1 MGGEGTGRD
10 GMGGEGMGG
19 AGMDGDGMGG
29 REARD
34 APHALLAGGGTG
46 GHVFP
51 ALAVAEEL
59 LARGWRVSFAG
70 TTSGLEA
77 RLVPERGIPFYVLP
91 ARPLLGRGSLAR
103 LGALATLARSAV
115 SAARLIRRLGV
126 TAVLG
131 TGGYASA
138 PAVVGGRLTGRPVLL
153 LEPNARA
160 GVANRWLSR
169 CATAAAVGYA
179 ETASGLRCP
188 ATVTG
193 VPVRGEFFA
202 VPEVGGGSG
211 EGVAG
216 GISGDSS
223 AAAPGTSDDSAT
235 LGAAGASSEAPAT
248 LGATRASSDAPATRG
263 ATGASSSLL
272 VLGGSQGARQ
282 LNRALPAAAAL
293 LLAAMPELRI
303 VHQAGARHLDETRA
317 AYAAAGAGPR
327 QVRVVAFLEDVA
339 GAMAA
344 CRLLVSRAG
353 AITVAEICAAGRA
366 ALLAPL
372 AIAKGHQQDNARV
385 LAAAGG
391 AEVLSLPDLEPAPLA
406 ARLGALLGDGPRLAA
421 MGRAA
426 RALARPDAAAAI
438 AGLLAELAGGRA

>member
-1 MGGEGTGRD
+1 
-10 GMGGEGMGG
+10 
-19 AGMDGDGMGG
+19 MDGKDA
-29 REARD
+29 REAR
-34 APHALLAGGGTG
+34 HALLAGGGTG

-70 TTSGLEA
+70 TPSGLEA
-77 RLVPERGIPFYVLP
+77 RLVPERGIDFHVLP
-91 ARPLLGRGSLAR
+91 ARPLLGRGPVAR
-103 LGALATLARSAV
+103 ARALATLARSAV
-115 SAARLIRRLGV
+115 SAAGLIRLLRV

-131 TGGYASA
+131 TGGYVSA

-179 ETASGLRCP
+179 ETAQGLRCP

-193 VPVRGEFFA
+193 VPVRAAFFS
-202 VPEVGGGSG
+202 VPAFSG
-211 EGVAG
+211 EV
-216 GISGDSS
+216 
-223 AAAPGTSDDSAT
+223 P
-235 LGAAGASSEAPAT
+235 P
-248 LGATRASSDAPATRG
+248 R
-263 ATGASSSLL
+263 LL

-282 LNRALPAAAAL
+282 LNRALPAAVAL
-293 LLAAMPELRI
+293 LLAGMPELRV
-303 VHQAGARHLDETRA
+303 VHQAGARLLEETRA
-317 AYAAAGAGPR
+317 AYAAAGASPR
-327 QVRVVAFLEDVA
+327 QVQVVPFVDDVA
-339 GAMAA
+339 SAMAA
-344 CRLLVSRAG
+344 CSLLVSRAG

-391 AEVLSLPDLEPAPLA
+391 AEVLALPDLEPAPLA

-426 RALARPDAAAAI
+426 RALARPGAAAAI
-438 AGLLAELAGGRA
+438 AGLLEQLAGGRA

>member
-1 MGGEGTGRD
+1 
-10 GMGGEGMGG
+10 
-19 AGMDGDGMGG
+19 MDGKD
-29 REARD
+29 ARD

-70 TTSGLEA
+70 TASGLEA
-77 RLVPERGIPFYVLP
+77 RLVPERGIDFHVLP
-91 ARPLLGRGSLAR
+91 ARPLLGRGPRAR
-103 LGALATLARSAV
+103 VRALATLARSAV
-115 SAARLIRRLGV
+115 SAAGLIRRLGV

-131 TGGYASA
+131 TGGYVSA

-169 CATAAAVGYA
+169 FATAAAVGYE
-179 ETASGLRCP
+179 ETARGLKCP

-193 VPVRGEFFA
+193 VPVRPAFFA
-202 VPEVGGGSG
+202 VPVLSGATEGGVSG
-211 EGVAG
+211 EPGAVAETSG
-216 GISGDSS
+216 GF
-223 AAAPGTSDDSAT
+223 
-235 LGAAGASSEAPAT
+235 
-248 LGATRASSDAPATRG
+248 GATRASRA
-263 ATGASSSLL
+263 SSLL

-293 LLAAMPELRI
+293 LLAGMPELRI
-303 VHQAGARHLDETRA
+303 VHQTGARHLDETRA
-317 AYAAAGAGPR
+317 AYAAAGATAR
-327 QVRVVAFLEDVA
+327 QAEVVPFLDDVA

-372 AIAKGHQQDNARV
+372 AIAAGHQQDNARV

-391 AEVLSLPDLEPAPLA
+391 AEVLALPDLEPAPLA

-438 AGLLAELAGGRA
+438 AGLLETLAGGPA

>member
-1 MGGEGTGRD
+1 MDR
-10 GMGGEGMGG
+10 
-19 AGMDGDGMGG
+19 MDGTEAPDG
-29 REARD
+29 ENARD
-34 APHALLAGGGTG
+34 ARGARNDRYARGRRRERHALLAGGGTG

-70 TTSGLEA
+70 TSSGLEA
-77 RLVPERGIPFYVLP
+77 RLVPERGIDFHVLP
-91 ARPLLGRGSLAR
+91 ARPLLGRGPVAQAL
-103 LGALATLARSAV
+103 ALATLARSAV
-115 SAARLIRRLGV
+115 SAAGLIRRLGV

-138 PAVVGGRLTGRPVLL
+138 PAVVGGRLTRRPVLL

-160 GVANRWLSR
+160 GVANRWLSQF
-169 CATAAAVGYA
+169 ATAAAVGYA
-179 ETASGLRCP
+179 ETARGLKCP

-193 VPVRGEFFA
+193 VPVRAEFFS
-202 VPEVGGGSG
+202 VPELSRS
-211 EGVAG
+211 AMG
-216 GISGDSS
+216 GISRSS
-223 AAAPGTSDDSAT
+223 SPGEP
-235 LGAAGASSEAPAT
+235 GASEAPAT
-248 LGATRASSDAPATRG
+248 LGATRASGDASAPPR
-263 ATGASSSLL
+263 LL

-282 LNRALPAAAAL
+282 VNRALPAAAAL
-293 LLAAMPELRI
+293 LLAGMPELRI
-303 VHQAGARHLDETRA
+303 VHQAGARHFDETRA
-317 AYAAAGAGPR
+317 AYAAAGASPR
-327 QVRVVAFLEDVA
+327 QVQVVAFVDDVA

-344 CRLLVSRAG
+344 CSLLVSRAG

-372 AIAKGHQQDNARV
+372 AIAKGHQQDNARL

-391 AEVLSLPDLEPAPLA
+391 AEVLALPDLEPAPLA
-406 ARLGALLGDGPRLAA
+406 ARLGALLGDGARLAA

-438 AGLLAELAGGRA
+438 AGLLEELAGGRA

>member
-1 MGGEGTGRD
+1 MD
-10 GMGGEGMGG
+10 
-19 AGMDGDGMGG
+19 GMDGTEAPDG
-29 REARD
+29 ENARD
-34 APHALLAGGGTG
+34 AQGRRRGRRGGHALLAGGGTG

-70 TTSGLEA
+70 TSSGLEA
-77 RLVPERGIPFYVLP
+77 RLVPERGIDFHVLP
-91 ARPLLGRGSLAR
+91 ARPLLGRGPLAR
-103 LGALATLARSAV
+103 ARALATLARSAV
-115 SAARLIRRLGV
+115 SAAGLIRRLGV

-131 TGGYASA
+131 TGGYVSA

-169 CATAAAVGYA
+169 YATAAAVGYA
-179 ETASGLRCP
+179 ETARGLKCP
-188 ATVTG
+188 VTVTG
-193 VPVRGEFFA
+193 VPVRAAFFA
-202 VPEVGGGSG
+202 VPEMSADAVDAGAAADASAGGGASRLSG
-211 EGVAG
+211 AG
-216 GISGDSS
+216 E
-223 AAAPGTSDDSAT
+223 
-235 LGAAGASSEAPAT
+235 ASTSEAPAV
-248 LGATRASSDAPATRG
+248 LGATRASGATR
-263 ATGASSSLL
+263 ALL

-293 LLAAMPELRI
+293 LLAGMPELRI
-303 VHQAGARHLDETRA
+303 VHQAGARLLDETRA
-317 AYAAAGAGPR
+317 AYAATGASPR
-327 QVRVVAFLEDVA
+327 QVQVVPFVDDVA

-344 CRLLVSRAG
+344 CSLLVSRAG
-353 AITVAEICAAGRA
+353 AVTVAEICAAGRA

-372 AIAKGHQQDNARV
+372 AIAEGHQQDNARL

-391 AEVLSLPDLEPAPLA
+391 AEVLALPDLEPAPLA

-438 AGLLAELAGGRA
+438 AGLLEELAGGRA

>member
-1 MGGEGTGRD
+1 
-10 GMGGEGMGG
+10 
-19 AGMDGDGMGG
+19 MDGKDA
-29 REARD
+29 REAR
-34 APHALLAGGGTG
+34 HALLAGGGTG

-70 TTSGLEA
+70 TPSGLEA
-77 RLVPERGIPFYVLP
+77 RLVPERGLDFHVLP
-91 ARPLLGRGSLAR
+91 ARPLLGRGPLAQAR
-103 LGALATLARSAV
+103 ALATLARSSV
-115 SAARLIRRLGV
+115 SAAALIRRLGV

-131 TGGYASA
+131 TGGYVSA

-160 GVANRWLSR
+160 GVANRWLSQ

-179 ETASGLRCP
+179 ETARGLKCP

-193 VPVRGEFFA
+193 VPVRPAFFA
-202 VPEVGGGSG
+202 VPELANDPEGGTSG
-211 EGVAG
+211 LSGAG
-216 GISGDSS
+216 E
-223 AAAPGTSDDSAT
+223 PGT
-235 LGAAGASSEAPAT
+235 SEAPAV
-248 LGATRASSDAPATRG
+248 LGATRASPAPR
-263 ATGASSSLL
+263 LL

-293 LLAAMPELRI
+293 LLAGMPELRI

-317 AYAAAGAGPR
+317 AYAAAGASPR
-327 QVRVVAFLEDVA
+327 QVQVVPFVDDVA

-344 CRLLVSRAG
+344 CSLLVSRAG

-372 AIAKGHQQDNARV
+372 AIAKGHQQDNARL

-391 AEVLSLPDLEPAPLA
+391 AEVLALPDLEPAPLA

-438 AGLLAELAGGRA
+438 AGLLEELAGGRA

>member
-1 MGGEGTGRD
+1 
-10 GMGGEGMGG
+10 
-19 AGMDGDGMGG
+19 MDGDGKDAK
-29 REARD
+29 EAR
-34 APHALLAGGGTG
+34 HALLAGGGTG

-70 TTSGLEA
+70 TSSGLEA
-77 RLVPERGIPFYVLP
+77 RLVPERGIDFHVLP
-91 ARPLLGRGSLAR
+91 ARPLLGRGPVAR
-103 LGALATLARSAV
+103 AGALATLARSAV
-115 SAARLIRRLGV
+115 SAAGLIRRLGV

-131 TGGYASA
+131 TGGYVSA

-169 CATAAAVGYA
+169 FATAAAVGYA
-179 ETASGLRCP
+179 ETARGLKCP

-193 VPVRGEFFA
+193 VPVRAEFFS
-202 VPEVGGGSG
+202 VPEL
-211 EGVAG
+211 
-216 GISGDSS
+216 SGDV
-223 AAAPGTSDDSAT
+223 AAPP
-235 LGAAGASSEAPAT
+235 L
-248 LGATRASSDAPATRG
+248 
-263 ATGASSSLL
+263 LL

-282 LNRALPAAAAL
+282 INRALPAAVAL
-293 LLAAMPELRI
+293 LLAGMPELRI

-317 AYAAAGAGPR
+317 AYAAAGASPR
-327 QVRVVAFLEDVA
+327 QVQVVAFVDDVA

-391 AEVLSLPDLEPAPLA
+391 AEVLALPDLEPAPLA
-406 ARLGALLGDGPRLAA
+406 ARLGALLADGPRLAA
-421 MGRAA
+421 RGRAA

-438 AGLLAELAGGRA
+438 AGLLEELAGGRA